1 MGTTSVSVEYIN
13 PFVTASFAVMSMMF
27 NEAPTKGALSA
38 LPDSF
43 TSQQVNVVVGITGD
57 ISGMVILGMSL
68 TTADRIA
75 SMMIGQP
82 IKVFDYLASS
92 AVAELGNMIC
102 GNGLLQISEGGH
114 ICDLTPPTV
123 IRGTNVEIST
133 LAVPA
138 IVVPLKLSLGEVTV
152 TVGLRGNK

>member
-1 MGTTSVSVEYIN
+1 METKSVSVEYIN
-13 PFVTASFAVMSMMF
+13 PFITSAFAVMSMVF
-27 NEAPTKGALSA
+27 NEAPTKGPLSA
-38 LPDSF
+38 LPNSF
-43 TSQQVNVVVGITGD
+43 TSQQVNVVVGITGE

-68 TTADRIA
+68 VTADRVA
-75 SMMIGQP
+75 SAMMGQP

-102 GNGLLQISEGGH
+102 GNGLLQISESGH

-123 IRGTNVEIST
+123 IRGQNVEIST

-138 IVVPLKLSLGEVTV
+138 IIVPLKLSLGEITV
-152 TVGLRGNK
+152 TVGLRGSK